1 MMLANRTKLSL
12 LAFFVLLAGCGGEE
26 HQDIKNWMQSEQAN
40 MRGRVPP
47 LPQVKTFPVVDFD
60 QLQVTDPFLASKLDP
75 DKRQNNRPDTNRRR
89 EPLEAYPLESLKLV
103 GMMISKDGRP
113 VALVQADRT
122 VHQIRVGNYIGQ
134 NFGLVTKISDTEL
147 SLKELIEDSN
157 GDWVERMS
165 AMQMQEQEVKR

>member
-1 MMLANRTKLSL
+1 MSARLLMILSL
-12 LAFFVLLAGCGGEE
+12 SGLCSVLAGCGGDE
-26 HQDIKNWMQSEQAN
+26 HQDIKNWMASEQGN

-47 LPQVKTFPVVDFD
+47 LPQMKTFPVVDFD
-60 QLQVTDPFLASKLDP
+60 AAQVTDPFQASKLDP
-75 DKRQNNRPDTNRRR
+75 DKRQSNRPDTNRRR

-103 GMMISKDGRP
+103 GMMVSKDGRP
-113 VALVQADRT
+113 IALVQADRT

-134 NFGLVTKISDTEL
+134 NFGLVTKISETEL